1 MNLIFIKLYNQEN
14 LSLMEVHRKFI
25 KLWFS
30 CSRAEYFFI
39 SSEESEVGNNFNEVA
54 TIYAWIKGFIVS
66 TQHDFNDNII
76 FFHQKTFM
84 FEFQHGWVI
93 VTVSDKK
100 NTPFWLGQL
109 NCPPNSFVCPETGQ
123 KKHTLINP
131 DFYVIMN
138 FQIFEKLV
146 ENIKL
151 KFKKYLKKRN

>member
-1 MNLIFIKLYNQEN
+1 LKRAKFNSSGNVNHTKGAQVGNLVTGGFWKKSRQNIVWKILTKNDAVMNLTFIKLYNQEN

-76 FFHQKTFM
+76 FFHQITFM

-109 NCPPNSFVCPETGQ
+109 LS
-123 KKHTLINP
+123 
-131 DFYVIMN
+131 
-138 FQIFEKLV
+138 
-146 ENIKL
+146 
-151 KFKKYLKKRN
+151 